1 MLKGDSGDP
10 GGLSLSVSLNIGED
24 EAQKKCIGGKVG
36 ILPRRTNVWIE
47 DDSVDEC
54 YKCKA
59 QFSYFFRR
67 HHCRGCGRIFCYE
80 CSKYQIN
87 ASTLTK
93 SNLIDPDKYLTDCLN
108 QSTKF
113 IPFRSCLECQ
123 SNFQKIRDL
132 SSMITM
138 IELLPIDISEYAGLH
153 CINRMW
159 DEACNV
165 IMSRFRE
172 IQYHLPNH
180 IFTPFEKRILK
191 NSAHL
196 VVGHNILM
204 SQLIKSLDWGSL
216 SDSDLEYHLA
226 LIQSTER
233 TCNCKNLMCGPN
245 CQNQF
250 TDSEV
255 IDILL
260 HVNHPR
266 VREIMLKSMSS
277 DLILLGA
284 YIPIL
289 TYVIRFDEETYRK
302 KHKYYDVRE
311 HLINLSLISQTIRY
325 QFFWE
330 VIVQLEE
337 PHFNSIYRETLEIF
351 LTAIEMKL
359 GIDALNDLKN
369 GMKLIN
375 TFSQISVNASNPD
388 EVLIDKL
395 IANNIYE
402 KEIPIPIKPDLM
414 MCGIDY
420 KKVKIMKSATCP
432 VFIPCQV
439 QHNGRILPS
448 PLATSTS
455 SPPIGTPV
463 GAPGSLPPRARSQSM
478 KATEIN
484 QDYASYSFIYKSED
498 IRKDRIISGI
508 ITIMDYI
515 LKKNGYDMN
524 VVTYNVLPTAMSSGL
539 IEIVPNAETL
549 YFIKEKRNY
558 SIQNHILE
566 NNSHEPIDEVRNRFI
581 RSTAV
586 YCIMTYLLGIG
597 DRHLDNIMVTKDGR
611 LFHIDYSFIMGFD
624 PKPMAPKMRITS
636 EMIDALGGA
645 NSSSYKQFEELCTQ
659 CYNILRKHANLF
671 TNLLFLLTRIDY
683 NKFTVE
689 QLEIEIGKRFL
700 PGEYRSQAKIQLLKT
715 INSSHTASTI
725 TDFIHYHCKENL
737 TFTKMNLYEKASG
750 LMSYISLNPFAKKN
764 SGSGSSGSS
773 QSSRIHKTISSPVT
787 SGAKVALPVYQKQ

>member
-1 MLKGDSGDP
+1 MLKGDSGDS
-10 GGLSLSVSLNIGED
+10 GGLSLSVSLNVGD
-24 EAQKKCIGGKVG
+24 ETKRIKGKFG

-59 QFSYFFRR
+59 QFGYFFRR
-67 HHCRGCGRIFCYE
+67 HHCRGCGRIFCYD

-93 SNLIDPDKYLTDCLN
+93 SNLIDPDKYLSDCLN
-108 QSTKF
+108 QGTKF
-113 IPFRSCLECQ
+113 SPFRSCLECQ

-132 SSMITM
+132 SSLITM
-138 IELLPIDISEYAGLH
+138 IELLPIEISECAVLK
-153 CINRMW
+153 CINPMW
-159 DEACNV
+159 YEACNV

-180 IFTPFEKRILK
+180 VFTPFEKRILK

-204 SQLIKSLDWGSL
+204 SLDWTAL
-216 SDSDLEYHLA
+216 SESDLEYHLA

-233 TCNCKNLMCGPN
+233 TCTCQALMCGQN
-245 CQNQF
+245 CRNQL

-260 HVNHPR
+260 HVPHPK
-266 VREIMLKSMSS
+266 VREIALKSLSS

-289 TYVIRFDEETYRK
+289 TYAIRFDEETYRK
-302 KHKYYDVRE
+302 KHKYYDIRE
-311 HLINLSLISQTIRY
+311 HLINLSLLSQTIRY

-337 PHFNSIYRETLEIF
+337 PHFNSVYRETLEIF

-439 QHNGRILPS
+439 QHNGKILPS
-448 PLATSTS
+448 PLATAKL
-455 SPPIGTPV
+455 SPASATGEHITPKNTTLR
-463 GAPGSLPPRARSQSM
+463 PRSLSM
-478 KATEIN
+478 KTAETH
-484 QDYASYSFIYKSED
+484 QDYASYAFIYKSED

-515 LKKNGYDMN
+515 LKQNGYDMN

-549 YFIKEKRNY
+549 YFIKEKKNY

-566 NNSHEPIDEVRNRFI
+566 NNSHEAIDEVRARFI

-725 TDFIHYHCKENL
+725 TDLIHYHYKENL

-750 LMSYISLNPFAKKN
+750 LMSYIPYNPFAKKS
-764 SGSGSSGSS
+764 SGSSGSSGSS
-773 QSSRIHKTISSPVT
+773 QSSQSSRVHKTISSPVT
-787 SGAKVALPVYQKQ
+787 SGAQVALPVYPK